1 LKEYVLLG
9 PQCGRSEKEEKIV
22 GGNEVGYYKYSWLA
36 TLRLQ
41 NNPKQLVCGGSLIGP
56 KTVLTAAHCYKP
68 FFKSVADGYVCN
80 KREMINSIFFK

>member
-1 LKEYVLLG
+1 MCFRERLLERG
-9 PQCGRSEKEEKIV
+9 VQVTTYDFGFMDNSIT
-22 GGNEVGYYKYSWLA
+22 NYSWLA

-68 FFKSVADGYVCN
+68 FFKSVADGYVCHY